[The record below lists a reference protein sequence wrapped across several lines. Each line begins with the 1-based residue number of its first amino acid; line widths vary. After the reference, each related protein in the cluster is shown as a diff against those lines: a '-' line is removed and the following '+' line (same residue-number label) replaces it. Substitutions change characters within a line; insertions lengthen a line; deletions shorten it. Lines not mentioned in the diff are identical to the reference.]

1 VKADFLDDILSQR
14 SKVSVLRCLFR
25 SGEEL
30 SGREIAR
37 RTGLSPKM
45 AHDTLKALLP
55 EGVVS
60 LKVVPPVH
68 LYSIKRGNWIVE
80 ELLRGLFKRESSMLD
95 DISKEISNHVPKF
108 VISIILFGSV
118 ARGESNSKSD
128 IDIVVVVDKEI
139 SKTRIIAL
147 FEHKNKMIE
156 RKFNRRLSNIF
167 YTISE
172 FREKHLKKL
181 PLIREILKTGWVI
194 YGKLITEV
202 LNVSKTDSR

>member
-1 VKADFLDDILSQR
+1 MKADFLDDILSQR